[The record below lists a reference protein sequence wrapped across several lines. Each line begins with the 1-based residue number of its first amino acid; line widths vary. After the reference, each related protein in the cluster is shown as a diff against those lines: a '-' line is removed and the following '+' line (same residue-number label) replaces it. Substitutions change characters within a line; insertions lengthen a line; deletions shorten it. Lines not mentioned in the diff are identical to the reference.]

1 MPSNK
6 TQRYQQMN
14 KRRLTITEGVALAVD
29 TSVHLVI
36 GSILPLRTSKP
47 ST

>member
-1 MPSNK
+1 MTSDK
-6 TQRYQQMN
+6 IQRYQQMN

-29 TSVHLVI
+29 TSAHLGI

-47 ST
+47 SI

>member
-14 KRRLTITEGVALAVD
+14 KPHLTTTVGVALAVD
-29 TSVHLVI
+29 TSAHLGI
-36 GSILPLRTSKP
+36 DSILPLRTSKL
-47 ST
+47 SI